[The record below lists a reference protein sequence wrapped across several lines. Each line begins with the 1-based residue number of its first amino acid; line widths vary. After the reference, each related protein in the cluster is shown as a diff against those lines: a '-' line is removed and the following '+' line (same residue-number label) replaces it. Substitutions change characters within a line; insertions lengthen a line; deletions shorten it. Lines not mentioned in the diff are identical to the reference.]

1 MIRVMDSDFL
11 GFEAPSLLDWYF
23 SSSGKGKTLRIDC
36 RWLSLTIMKHSQ
48 RCMKF
53 SASEFLFREF
63 RGTDCNLHTVQR
75 FIGLD
80 CAMKKLEQSQQD
92 RNSRERDGAAPNL
105 C

>member
-1 MIRVMDSDFL
+1 MAKPDNYEAFAKMHEVFRL
-11 GFEAPSLLDWYF
+11 GIFFESF
-23 SSSGKGKTLRIDC
+23 G
-36 RWLSLTIMKHSQ
+36 
-48 RCMKF
+48 
-53 SASEFLFREF
+53 
-63 RGTDCNLHTVQR
+63 GTDCNLHTVQR